1 MLCTKHDTSLNRVG
15 VVHVHPLYA
24 AIARKSKLEVSPDG
38 TQTDA
43 RLALDN
49 ATQQSRNI

>member
-1 MLCTKHDTSLNRVG
+1 MSPNLSG
-15 VVHVHPLYA
+15 VVHVHPLYIDVA
-24 AIARKSKLEVSPDG
+24 HKSKMEESPAIAKTG
-38 TQTDA
+38 A